1 MDKDGAR
8 VSIGPTMQG
17 QDTMS
22 TSTRVPR
29 WAAAGL
35 LAWAPLAACAA
46 PAAYAYDTPVTLTG
60 TIVRAH
66 TRDPDERPVV
76 FPALRIW
83 PGIDTLAR
91 KADGTPAE
99 HRVRLLQ
106 LAISDDAAWDQVHRA
121 QRSHVRV
128 KVSGT
133 LYHWDNGR
141 QYTPVLLHVTG
152 LAP

>member
-1 MDKDGAR
+1 MGAGNR
-8 VSIGPTMQG
+8 IP
-17 QDTMS
+17 
-22 TSTRVPR
+22 P
-29 WAAAGL
+29 WAAACL
-35 LAWAPLAACAA
+35 LACAPFAATAA

-66 TRDPDERPVV
+66 SRDPDERPVV

-99 HRVRLLQ
+99 HRVRLMQ
-106 LAISDDAAWDQVHRA
+106 LAISDDATWDKVHRA

-128 KVSGT
+128 RVSGT